1 MPGVIYG
8 HTSPDLI
15 RVFFPP
21 PGEPHSFVRGGW
33 QKAKE
38 CHLPQLPDAHG
49 IAALALTLLA
59 LFLFTRDRI
68 PLETSSLLVLAA
80 LVFGAWVFPYQGSD
94 GLVSPAD
101 FFSAFGNE
109 SLITICALMVAA
121 KGLETTGA
129 LHPLVRLASSGWSR
143 HPKFSMLMTMLVVG
157 VLSGFL
163 NNTPI
168 VIMLLP
174 VLVSIALRSGASPTG
189 MLMPMGFAA
198 SIGGMATTIGTSTNL
213 LVVGIANDMGLP
225 QIGMFDFA
233 LPVAIV
239 GGVGILFLWLAGPY
253 LLPKRRSALADITPR
268 VFNALLHVDTGS
280 TAAGKTLSEVLAMTN
295 NRMRVERI
303 QRGENL
309 SVTRLPSATITAGDR
324 LFVKDTPERL
334 KEFEHI
340 LGARLYNAT
349 DLHHPVSEQ
358 FPLSAGDQQLA
369 EVVVT
374 RGSPLHHRSLR
385 HTRFATRYRL
395 LPLAIH
401 RAGLNVDHASGE
413 LADVVLSS
421 GDVLLVQGSRD
432 NVNELRNS
440 GEMLVLDGTTD
451 LPRKAR
457 SNRALFIMAG
467 IVGAAATGL
476 LPISVSSVAGVA
488 LMIVT
493 GCLRWGDV
501 GQSLSSQI
509 ILVIVAS
516 LGLGL
521 ALTVTGAADYLAQL
535 FVFSTR
541 GLPVAGVLSAL
552 ILAMALVTNVVTNNA
567 AAVIGAP
574 IAISIATQL
583 GAPAAPFILA
593 VIFGAN
599 MSFATPMGYTTNLL
613 VMSAG
618 GYRFAD
624 FLRLGVPL
632 TLVMW
637 VGFSLVLMFLYQL

>member
-1 MPGVIYG
+1 
-8 HTSPDLI
+8 
-15 RVFFPP
+15 
-21 PGEPHSFVRGGW
+21 
-33 QKAKE
+33 
-38 CHLPQLPDAHG
+38 
-49 IAALALTLLA
+49 
-59 LFLFTRDRI
+59 
-68 PLETSSLLVLAA
+68 
-80 LVFGAWVFPYQGSD
+80 
-94 GLVSPAD
+94 
-101 FFSAFGNE
+101 
-109 SLITICALMVAA
+109 
-121 KGLETTGA
+121 
-129 LHPLVRLASSGWSR
+129 
-143 HPKFSMLMTMLVVG
+143 
-157 VLSGFL
+157 
-163 NNTPI
+163 
-168 VIMLLP
+168 
-174 VLVSIALRSGASPTG
+174 

-198 SIGGMATTIGTSTNL
+198 TIGGMATTIGTSTNL
-213 LVVGIANDMGLP
+213 LVVGISRDMGLAP
-225 QIGMFDFA
+225 IGMFDFA

-239 GGVGILFLWLAGPY
+239 GGVGILFLWLIGPR
-253 LLPKRRSALADITPR
+253 LLPDRSSALADITPR
-268 VFNALLHVDTGS
+268 VFNALLHVDMGS
-280 TAAGKTLSEVLAMTN
+280 TAAGKSLSEVLAMTN

-309 SVTRLPSATITAGDR
+309 SVTRLPSATIKAGDR
-324 LFVKDTPERL
+324 LFVRDTPDRL
-334 KEFEHI
+334 KEFENT

-349 DLHHPVSEQ
+349 DLHHPVSDQ

-385 HTRFATRYRL
+385 HTRFATRYGL

-401 RAGLNVDHASGE
+401 RARLNVDHSSGE
-413 LADVVLSS
+413 LADVRLSS

-451 LPRKAR
+451 LPRKAK
-457 SNRALFIMAG
+457 SNRALFIMGA

-488 LMIVT
+488 LMIAA
-493 GCLRWGDV
+493 GCLRWTDV
-501 GQSLSSQI
+501 GQSLSAQI

-521 ALTVTGAADYLAQL
+521 ALTVTGAANYLAQL
-535 FVFSTR
+535 FVFATD
-541 GLPVAGVLSAL
+541 GLPDAGVLSAL

-567 AAVIGAP
+567 AAIIGAP
-574 IAISIATQL
+574 IAISIANQL
-583 GAPAAPFILA
+583 GAPITPFLLA

-618 GYRFAD
+618 GYRFMD
-624 FLRLGVPL
+624 FVRLGIPL

-637 VGFSLVLMFLYQL
+637 AGFSIVLMFLYL

>member
-1 MPGVIYG
+1 M
-8 HTSPDLI
+8 
-15 RVFFPP
+15 
-21 PGEPHSFVRGGW
+21 
-33 QKAKE
+33 
-38 CHLPQLPDAHG
+38 PQLPDAHG

-68 PLETSSLLVLAA
+68 PLETSSLLVQAA

-94 GLVSPAD
+94 GVVSPAD

-129 LHPLVRLASSGWSR
+129 LQPLVRLASSGWSR

-174 VLVSIALRSGASPTG
+174 VLVSVALRSGSSPTG

-213 LVVGIANDMGLP
+213 LVVGIANDMGFP
-225 QIGMFDFA
+225 KIGMFDFA

-239 GGVGILFLWLAGPY
+239 GGVGVLFLWLVGPY

-268 VFNALLHVDTGS
+268 VFNALLHVDMGS

-303 QRGENL
+303 QRGETL

-413 LADVVLSS
+413 LADVRLSS